1 MLALNP
7 AFDTSPANAPDEA
20 EDAELALAIDRLP
33 SDIVASLA
41 PGQIRRL
48 AMLIAPDK
56 TDHKLCYQISSAIGS
71 KRYYFALFFGREKR
85 PNQRLNREGQSRSF
99 ASLFIRFAMAAWLIS
114 TLIVMAS
121 LLALFGL
128 YALKSVLGIDLF
140 DSHFF
145 MHPLLFKL
153 GLLPGSG

>member
-56 TDHKLCYQISSAIGS
+56 ADHKLCY
-71 KRYYFALFFGREKR
+71 
-85 PNQRLNREGQSRSF
+85 
-99 ASLFIRFAMAAWLIS
+99 
-114 TLIVMAS
+114 
-121 LLALFGL
+121 
-128 YALKSVLGIDLF
+128 
-140 DSHFF
+140 
-145 MHPLLFKL
+145 
-153 GLLPGSG
+153 